1 MDQLDEVRRW
11 HVATSNWAL
20 AVCSVM
26 LAAALG
32 NVTPVGAA
40 TNWMPSLQSGSKAEG
55 ASRPAI
61 TTKTGNPVTFSAG
74 CVSSSSESGM
84 LSWTTAG
91 TGVTGYEVL
100 VSSTVSGTFALDA
113 TQPSGT
119 ALTVTETYTSATGNK
134 FYRLEAAS
142 LNWAFPG
149 TTITNARQASVS
161 GTNGGYLTVA
171 STGTLC
177 RATA

>member
-74 CVSSSSESGM
+74 CVSSSSESAM

-91 TGVTGYEVL
+91 TG
-100 VSSTVSGTFALDA
+100 
-113 TQPSGT
+113 
-119 ALTVTETYTSATGNK
+119 ATGNK